1 MIAYRRLALLLSL
14 ALLVSFTAFGQDQ
27 APSKGQKGGLLI
39 DRLLV
44 NVDSRHYS
52 QRQFELY
59 MALESLL
66 FQASP
71 GLRWQVDA
79 TNWEHRLATYV
90 NHMLVDNA
98 ARSLATFNA
107 QPKEID
113 VAERKLAQI
122 KDGSW
127 QKFVVRLGFAQAAVA
142 TERDRLIR
150 VAKFVCHRLR
160 LSSAG
165 RERAS
170 GCKDGQAI
178 PDLSKDFDWFA
189 RIVKETPYRVYED
202 AKNYQAIPPYP
213 APLRR

>member
-1 MIAYRRLALLLSL
+1 MTKSLRQLLLAIVALMTL
-14 ALLVSFTAFGQDQ
+14 APATAHAQLV
-27 APSKGQKGGLLI
+27 
-39 DRLLV
+39 DRLLL

-66 FQASP
+66 FKTTP
-71 GLRWQVDA
+71 GSRWQVDA
-79 TNWEHRLATYV
+79 TNWEQRLSTYV

-107 QPKEID
+107 RPGEID

-127 QKFVVRLGFAQAAVA
+127 QRYIARLGFAKAAVA

-150 VAKFVCHRLR
+150 VAKFICHRLR
-160 LSSAG
+160 LSNTEGKSTLS
-165 RERAS
+165 S
-170 GCKDGQAI
+170 GCQDGQAI
-178 PDLSKDFDWFA
+178 PDLSKDYAWFG
-189 RIVKETPYRVYED
+189 RIVKETPYRVYEG
-202 AKNYQAIPPYP
+202 AKNYQPILPFID
-213 APLRR
+213 RR